1 MKNILVKSGVGQLDC
16 FKGQKFP
23 YFEAYTTGEEDL
35 NLLLNTE
42 MKLISLHMPST
53 VSVEGKRYPTNFCDA
68 GPVGEAS
75 FKKLQ
80 EYLDFSQKNK
90 VSNIIVHLGFFNSF
104 TEDRYAI
111 LERTAKL
118 FSRLETGNVRI
129 CIENIPC
136 WTNISFENEPII
148 SSAEHF
154 IHFQKTFPWAGAT
167 FDVDHHAIN
176 TVFQQFYALF
186 KQRYKEFPD
195 KDKFKSLMEEEMV
208 QATNKDPLRFKK
220 LVEKGVVSY
229 LSKITPTT
237 IHAAGS
243 DYCNYL
249 LKGRLPLVG
258 EELPLGYEG
267 IIESYNVEDRLH
279 HSSWISHLK
288 NMQPLPFI
296 TIETAIREEY
306 DHLAEV
312 RRSYEWLVK
321 ELGGTS

>member
-1 MKNILVKSGVGQLDC
+1 
-16 FKGQKFP
+16 
-23 YFEAYTTGEEDL
+23 
-35 NLLLNTE
+35 
-42 MKLISLHMPST
+42 MP
-53 VSVEGKRYPTNFCDA
+53 GF
-68 GPVGEAS
+68 VGEAS

-148 SSAEHF
+148 SGAEHF

-208 QATNKDPLRFKK
+208 QCHQQGSFTLQKTCRKRGGFLPIKDNTYNYPRRRFG
-220 LVEKGVVSY
+220 LLQLSAERVVFLWSEKNC
-229 LSKITPTT
+229 L
-237 IHAAGS
+237 
-243 DYCNYL
+243 
-249 LKGRLPLVG
+249 
-258 EELPLGYEG
+258 
-267 IIESYNVEDRLH
+267 
-279 HSSWISHLK
+279 
-288 NMQPLPFI
+288 
-296 TIETAIREEY
+296 
-306 DHLAEV
+306 
-312 RRSYEWLVK
+312 
-321 ELGGTS
+321 